1 MADIND
7 IVSKQAVQGILDANK
22 ALQETA
28 KSLDSVIAEN
38 EKLKKQL
45 DETAKATNDL
55 SVKSTAYTQILNATE
70 KEQQKINATAKQM
83 AATQQQLI
91 TVEAKLSQV
100 QSEENKALIAKQ
112 IALQKATAAEKEKL
126 KVDQAEEGSLT
137 RMRQKLSE
145 LTKEYDNSAVRTKK
159 AAKEIAD
166 LSRNIQIAENETN
179 RFQRGVGDYKQSF
192 LSLSQ
197 GLATGQIGLKGFT
210 MGLKSLKA
218 GLLSMPIIGWIAAAV
233 TALGLMGSALIKN
246 AKEFGVASSSLKA
259 ITGASAED
267 MDFMKS
273 KAKEY
278 ARESS
283 LSATEVLGAFE
294 KIGSAAP
301 QLLRNKEALTE
312 VTQAAI
318 TLSESTGGKL
328 LLEDAAK
335 ATTAA
340 MNQFGLSASDATKIV
355 NTLAAGSQ
363 AGSAE
368 VQDLT
373 ASFKNVG
380 AVASSAGMSLE
391 ETVAALETLGEKGIY
406 AEEAGTKLRG
416 VILKLQAAGLGYA
429 SGTFNLSDALK
440 EANGNLEKQ
449 GSAMEKDAY
458 YAKVFGAENITAGK
472 VMLDNVGKFEELTT
486 AVTGTNAAYD
496 MAKIQTDNLANSNK
510 KFKNAWSSLM
520 LSIEDG
526 SGILSQI
533 WKGFIDGM
541 TAAFNGISK
550 FIDKF
555 KTKDQLERKAAKV
568 AEKEREAE
576 AKANEEMAKQ
586 QAEID
591 KEQAAES
598 QKQAAERK
606 QAAEEK
612 RKQQEKGFKLAAD
625 IAEKGAEL
633 NKKTLEQ
640 QKKDEEDFAKWEN
653 DLVNSSFED
662 DKAAAEASTA
672 FMIGEAEREHQRKVM
687 LIKATSKTKEEAEEK
702 IYQLDVQSAQASI
715 DTMTNAMNS
724 INATEEQKWQYKEK
738 IAQAQMDLDTLVADH
753 EIDNA
758 EKVAEKKKKLQ
769 ESIYE
774 ASMQVSGALFD
785 FMDAKYSGELAKLE
799 QKNEQGLLSDKE
811 YATQKAEIEIKQA
824 KASRARGIFDAT
836 INTATA
842 IIKALA
848 DPGGIAGVILSVAAG
863 VTGALQIASILSQPL
878 PVMPAFAKGTFN
890 APETFRAGERGRELG
905 LLKTGEAVIFEK
917 DGIYSDPKYK
927 GARILPNAETEAMFR
942 NQTLAPQ
949 YRSSS
954 MSDTRIVNELKS
966 VKKAIVN
973 SQRPIVDSR
982 GEIIGTQIGNHR
994 EFNHSKRYTPWA

>member
-7 IVSKQAVQGILDANK
+7 IVFKQAVQGILDANK

-28 KSLDSVIAEN
+28 KSLDSVIEKN

-45 DETAKATNDL
+45 DETATGTNDL
-55 SVKSTAYTQILNATE
+55 AVKSTAYTKILTATE

-100 QSEENKALIAKQ
+100 QSEENKALIAKK
-112 IALQKATAAEKEKL
+112 IALQEATKAEKEKL

-137 RMRQKLSE
+137 RMRQKLAE
-145 LTKEYDNSAVRTKK
+145 LTKAYDNSAVRTKA
-159 AAKEIAD
+159 AAKEIAN
-166 LSRNIQIAENETN
+166 LSREIQTAENETN
-179 RFQRGVGDYKQSF
+179 RFQRGVGDYKQGI
-192 LSLSQ
+192 L
-197 GLATGQIGLKGFT
+197 GLGQAFVTGQIGLKGFIV
-210 MGLKSLKA
+210 GLKGIGVALK
-218 GLLSMPIIGWIAAAV
+218 SIPVIGWIAAALG
-233 TALGLMGSALIKN
+233 ALGAMGGALIKN
-246 AKEFGVASSSLKA
+246 AKEFGTATASLSA
-259 ITGASAED
+259 ITGATGAD
-267 MDFMKS
+267 LDFMKQ

-278 ARESS
+278 AREST
-283 LSATEVLGAFE
+283 LSATEVMVAFE

-301 QLLRNKEALTE
+301 QLLKNKEALTE
-312 VTQAAI
+312 VTKAAI

-340 MNQFGLSASDATKIV
+340 MNQFNIPAEEATRII

-380 AVASSAGMSLE
+380 AVASGAGLSLE
-391 ETVAALETLGEKGIY
+391 QTVAALEVLGEKGLY

-416 VILKLQAAGLGYA
+416 SILRLQKAGVGYA
-429 SGTFNLSDALK
+429 SGSFNLRDALEEVNGK
-440 EANGNLEKQ
+440 IARQTSEADKNKLAIKL
-449 GSAMEKDAY
+449 
-458 YAKVFGAENITAGK
+458 FGAENITAGK
-472 VMLDNVGKFEELTT
+472 ILLDNIDKYDQLTA
-486 AVTGTNAAYD
+486 AVTGTNTAYEMAA
-496 MAKIQTDNLANSNK
+496 IQTDTLANSNK
-510 KFKNAWSSLM
+510 KFKNSWSSLM

-555 KTKDQLERKAAKV
+555 KSKEALERKAAKI

-576 AKANEEMAKQ
+576 AKANEELLKEQ
-586 QAEID
+586 EKINQ
-591 KEQAAES
+591 EQAAEDD
-598 QKQAAERK
+598 RK
-606 QAAEEK
+606 TKEAKRQAEER
-612 RKQQEKGFKLAAD
+612 RKELERGQKLAANM
-625 IAEKGAEL
+625 AEKGAEL
-633 NKKTLEQ
+633 NKKALDKQ
-640 QKKDEEDFAKWEN
+640 RKDQEDFDKWKEEE
-653 DLVNSSFED
+653 FEKSTELD
-662 DKAAAEASTA
+662 MSAYEASVD
-672 FMIGEAEREHQRKVM
+672 FMIGEAEREYQRKVM
-687 LIKATSKTKEEAEEK
+687 LIKATSKTKEEEAER
-702 IYQLDVQSAQASI
+702 IYQLDVESAKKGI
-715 DTMTNAMNS
+715 DQLTYAMNS
-724 INATEEQKWQYKEK
+724 INTTEEEKWQYKEK

-753 EIDNA
+753 EIDTA

-824 KASRARGIFDAT
+824 KASRARAIFDAT
-836 INTATA
+836 VNTATA

-848 DPGGIAGVILSVAAG
+848 DPGGIAGIILSVAAG
-863 VTGALQIASILSQPL
+863 VTGALQLASILSQPL
-878 PVMPAFAKGTFN
+878 PVMPAFATGTKN

-942 NQTLAPQ
+942 NLTLAPQ

-954 MSDTRIVNELKS
+954 ISDTRIVSELKS

-973 SQRPIVDSR
+973 SNRPIFSSR
-982 GEIIGTQIGNHR
+982 GEVIGTQTGNHR
-994 EFNHSKRYTPWA
+994 NFNHSKRYTPWA